1 MENFSLLYWI
11 MEKHKESKKDT
22 QPLSSVSVKKTRIG
36 KECAALGCSNTF
48 YDSEGHSYW
57 HTFF

>member
-1 MENFSLLYWI
+1 MDNFSLLCWI

-36 KECAALGCSNTF
+36 KECAALGCPNTF
-48 YDSEGHSYW
+48 YDSEGHSY
-57 HTFF
+57 